1 MSKFGKGDKVIN
13 INTKEKGFVIEVYPM
28 RRGRQLYKVK
38 YDDRENDENSIY
50 LMPDVDLTD
59 PFERIRQNI
68 YGHYTEYL
76 KGNTSFKI
84 QSSNNSTISS
94 LKASR
99 TLFRAYQFK
108 PLLKY
113 LNSDSKRLL
122 IADEVGLGKTI
133 EAGHIMLELKARGEF
148 HNALVICPMSL
159 RAKWTTE
166 LNEKFGLEFM
176 DIDKKVLIIAERFSL
191 SDWIL
196 ISDDLTPQF
205 IRRVVYSSHQF
216 SVVFKDGPLSEL
228 REALSAV
235 NRHTRYLSQRALE
248 TIITQ
253 QQQEEEIPSILTQT
267 ETEIVKAIALGK
279 TTKEIAAERF
289 SSIHTVTTHR
299 KNIFRKLGI
308 NTAHEAVKYALRA
321 GLIDPSEFYI

>member
-1 MSKFGKGDKVIN
+1 MRNYIIADNQELTRFALEGLLQTDEEATVYRAFDRAGLVALL
-13 INTKEKGFVIEVYPM
+13 KEHESAVVLLDY
-28 RRGRQLYKVK
+28 
-38 YDDRENDENSIY
+38 
-50 LMPDVDLTD
+50 
-59 PFERIRQNI
+59 
-68 YGHYTEYL
+68 
-76 KGNTSFKI
+76 
-84 QSSNNSTISS
+84 
-94 LKASR
+94 
-99 TLFRAYQFK
+99 TLFDF
-108 PLLKY
+108 
-113 LNSDSKRLL
+113 
-122 IADEVGLGKTI
+122 ADEDQL
-133 EAGHIMLELKARGEF
+133 
-148 HNALVICPMSL
+148 
-159 RAKWTTE
+159 
-166 LNEKFGLEFM
+166 
-176 DIDKKVLIIAERFSL
+176 LIIAERFSL

-216 SVVFKDGPLSEL
+216 SVVFKDGPLSEI
-228 REALSAV
+228 REALNAV
-235 NRHTRYLSQRALE
+235 SRHTRYLSQRALE

-253 QQQEEEIPSILTQT
+253 QQEEDKSDNILTQT